1 MQFNPAVRIAEL
13 IHTLGIAELGKNLW
27 VGLVRPA
34 SSTVPAEAVFVMG
47 TDGLPPDRFFAQQ
60 DEVRHP
66 TIMIRIL
73 LITTQGM
80 SCKKVYDAADY
91 AWDKRCPAAV

>member
-1 MQFNPAVRIAEL
+1 MQFNPAVQIAEL
-13 IHTLGIAELGKNLW
+13 VHSLGIAELGKNLW
-27 VGLVRPA
+27 VGLVRPV

-66 TIMIRIL
+66 TIMIRIRP

-80 SCKKVYDAADY
+80 SLQGRSTMPCRAHGL
-91 AWDKRCPAAV
+91 RG